1 MVSKLLFSVV
11 LEILYYINQNPFVS
25 LQHHLSIPLRQ
36 LKAPPFTSPAF
47 YQAPPKSRP
56 MLFGSKISLLMLAQ
70 GHCWISVMTQQTKTS
85 VWNISILWT
94 MIKPSL
100 LETLSWRMQE
110 FIGVTL
116 LRGISWALFKLLLM
130 VGLAP
135 FDIWKLKLYIWML
148 IWDFKTVHNKDCYPE
163 QMHVKWVFWTLTTIY
178 FTSSQLVLPLFP
190 SRARISLQRGKH
202 ARKRTVARGNQ
213 FCKSPCQSFPWSC
226 FLILENHSPPAT
238 SSSLPS
244 VSAWYW
250 RICC

>member
-1 MVSKLLFSVV
+1 MVSKLLFSGV
-11 LEILYYINQNPFVS
+11 LETLYHIKQSPFVS
-25 LQHHLSIPLRQ
+25 LQLQSSIPSGQ

-56 MLFGSKISLLMLAQ
+56 TLFGSKRQVPAQ
-70 GHCWISVMTQQTKTS
+70 GHRWISVMTQQATT

-94 MIKPSL
+94 MIKPLL

-116 LRGISWALFKLLLM
+116 LMGISWALFKSLLM

-135 FDIWKLKLYIWML
+135 FDIWKLKIYIWML
-148 IWDFKTVHNKDCYPE
+148 IWDFKTVLNKDCYQK
-163 QMHVKWVFWTLTTIY
+163 QMHVKWVFWTLITIC

-190 SRARISLQRGKH
+190 SRARVSLQHGKR
-202 ARKRTVARGNQ
+202 ARRRTVARGNQ

-226 FLILENHSPPAT
+226 FLISENHSPPAT
-238 SSSLPS
+238 CSSLPS

-250 RICC
+250 HICC